1 MEQIE
6 QALGKRIIRIETK
19 NLDEMEE
26 VRLPLGPKWM
36 VTHSLRTD
44 HEKGS
49 EMKLLHVA
57 SPLNSIFL
65 TYYHP
70 RSAVLLHSHAYI
82 LIFCE
87 RPPENRPR

>member
-26 VRLPLGPKWM
+26 VRLPLGLKWM

-65 TYYHP
+65 HTIILVQRFSFTAMHTY
-70 RSAVLLHSHAYI
+70 
-82 LIFCE
+82 
-87 RPPENRPR
+87 